1 MKFDRLI
8 QTILFWVFVTLS
20 ASALGKFIV
29 DTSRADLLI
38 LAGLCGVMA
47 SIIGRANRT
56 SPVVYHHTCAWCGRE
71 LGVAQIEHS
80 HGICHTCAVEQFGQD
95 VAANDEQWQRG

>member
-47 SIIGRANRT
+47 SIIGRSNRT
-56 SPVVYHHTCAWCGRE
+56 SPVVYHPTCDWCGRE
-71 LGVAQIEHS
+71 HS
-80 HGICHTCAVEQFGQD
+80 NGICHTCAVEQFGQD